1 MRKSFF
7 KAIYHKQNSTNRKIW
22 QGQNTPAGFLRITP
36 FLFLFLFLPLPAL
49 AEDDITG
56 LDMYYGKED
65 LIVTPSRTP
74 KRISRTAENV
84 VVITAKEL
92 EEMNA
97 HTLEE
102 ALNLATGVTM
112 EYLFHNTGGA
122 FIQGAPGPNVR
133 MTIDGVTLNDLSTN
147 LSSAGL
153 IPVQFIE
160 RIEIIKGPAS
170 SSWGSSLGGVINI
183 ITKDPGKSAVNG
195 MVSTSYGEA
204 DRRDNRAE
212 VSGRAGAF
220 GYYIQGGNI
229 AFDGFSVGEQSDHN
243 VYYAKFTSAAT
254 DRLDLAL
261 TTLYGKEQLGAGEDL
276 PLDLRYD
283 ASLEALVS
291 TLSAKYQLADASEL
305 SLSLKTKKI
314 IQRLSQEQI
323 STGTELSFLSETDR
337 TYGALLLFSSRWSA
351 HDLALGAEIEREDI
365 LEDTQYSLYALTF
378 SVDQKRRKQAVFGN
392 DTIALG
398 PFTVAPGL
406 RYDRISDNETF
417 TSPSLGITYR
427 LTGDTLLRTYAAKG
441 FRTPPFAYE
450 YGEIN
455 RRQNPDIRNEKIES
469 IQAGLETTAV
479 PYLWFKAS
487 LFKHSIRESF
497 TEEHFPDGTFRT
509 VNAGQERLQGVEAE
523 VRTTP
528 VYNTSLAGSITLL
541 SARDPQTGK
550 NILYRPIATCNVEL
564 KYKAGKSF
572 VALLTGHY
580 VKWTAIPNQFLVG
593 NVPSQNFTWDMHV
606 SKSIWTG
613 ERTSADL
620 FASVHNIFNGTQ
632 YFGRD
637 IPESRI
643 PSRWWEGGLRMR
655 F

>member
-1 MRKSFF
+1 M
-7 KAIYHKQNSTNRKIW
+7 
-22 QGQNTPAGFLRITP
+22 
-36 FLFLFLFLPLPAL
+36 PLPAL
-49 AEDDITG
+49 AQDDITG

-65 LIVTPSRTP
+65 LVVTPSRTP
-74 KRISRTAENV
+74 KRISQTAENV

-97 HTLEE
+97 HSLEE

-183 ITKDPGKSAVNG
+183 ITKEPGTSAVKG
-195 MVSTSYGEA
+195 LVSTSYGEG

-229 AFDGFSVGEQSDHN
+229 AFDGFAPGEQSDHD
-243 VYYAKFTSAAT
+243 VYYAKFTAAAT
-254 DRLDLAL
+254 NRLDLTL
-261 TTLYGKEQLGAGEDL
+261 TTLYGNEQLGAGVDL
-276 PLDLRYD
+276 LQDLRYD

-291 TLSAKYQLADASEL
+291 SLSAKYRVADASEL

-314 IQRLSQEQI
+314 IQRFSEKQI
-323 STGTELSFLSETDR
+323 STGTELSFLSEKDR
-337 TYGALLLFSSRWSA
+337 TYGALLLLSSQMSV
-351 HDLALGAEIEREDI
+351 HDLALGAEFEREDLI
-365 LEDTQYSLYALTF
+365 EDTAVMLYSLSF

-392 DTIALG
+392 DTITLG
-398 PFTVAPGL
+398 AFTVAPGL
-406 RYDRISDNETF
+406 RYDRTSDNETF
-417 TSPSLGITYR
+417 ASPSLGITSR
-427 LTGDTLLRTYAAKG
+427 LSGDTLLRIYAAKG

-450 YGEIN
+450 YGEII
-455 RRQNPDIRNEKIES
+455 RRPNPDIRNEKIRS
-469 IQAGLETTAV
+469 IQGGIETTSI

-487 LFKHSIRESF
+487 LFKHSLWDAF
-497 TEEHFPDGTFRT
+497 AEEGFSDGTFRT
-509 VNAGQERLQGVEAE
+509 INAGQERLYGIEVEA
-523 VRTTP
+523 RTMP
-528 VYNTSLAGSITLL
+528 VYNTSLAGSITLMN
-541 SARDPQTGK
+541 AKDRQTGK
-550 NILYRPIATCNVEL
+550 NILYRPAATCNVEL
-564 KYKAGKSF
+564 KYKNRRSF
-572 VALLTGHY
+572 TALLAGHY
-580 VKWTAIPNQFLVG
+580 VRWTSVPLQFLFE
-593 NVPSQNFTWDMHV
+593 NQPPQNFIWDLHA
-606 SKSIWTG
+606 SKTLWTG

-620 FASVHNIFNGTQ
+620 FASVHNMFNGKQ
-632 YFGRD
+632 YFGNFV
-637 IPESRI
+637 PESST
-643 PSRWWEGGLRMR
+643 PYRWWEGGVRMR